1 MLMLVYVYNI
11 FMKGAIFMSNSNFIK
26 NSNNSNNSTY
36 IGTKI
41 PENSEAIDLIGN
53 QDCKSA
59 LVINLLSDFTKLN
72 GPVRNYADIPQEERL
87 RKFFHVPPSRK
98 EIRQR
103 IMAGISEME
112 KDKKLLAYLIEYVA
126 FWVEYYRI
134 FLPDLSFTCFISQ
147 FVIPSAK
154 KLIETGLP
162 VKGLEYA
169 IMNAMESFGKQC
181 RNVSDAAGRAQLE
194 QREGSV
200 GLAERIFILLAYQW
214 ACLSSSLTKDSGYSS
229 EDAVYIVLD
238 FMKEYLELDCY
249 NDMFLV
255 PLFTLFVEERI
266 MKKVTV

>member
-1 MLMLVYVYNI
+1 MDKSNYPNI
-11 FMKGAIFMSNSNFIK
+11 SKNLNISTHIGA
-26 NSNNSNNSTY
+26 
-36 IGTKI
+36 KI
-41 PENSEAIDLIGN
+41 PEDSEAIALIEN

-59 LVINLLSDFTKLN
+59 LMINLLGDFAKLN

-98 EIRQR
+98 EIRQT
-103 IMAGISEME
+103 IMAGISKME
-112 KDKKLLAYLIEYVA
+112 KDKELLAYLIEYAA

-134 FLPDLSFTCFISQ
+134 FFPDLSFTCFISQ
-147 FVIPSAK
+147 FVLPSAK

-162 VKGLEYA
+162 AKGLGYA
-169 IMNAMESFGKQC
+169 LMDAMKSFGDQC
-181 RNVSDAAGRAQLE
+181 RNASDAARRAQLE

-200 GLAERIFILLAYQW
+200 GLAERTFILLAYQW

-238 FMKEYLELDCY
+238 FMKEYLKLDY
-249 NDMFLV
+249 WNDMFLV

-266 MKKVTV
+266 MKKAAASTPAPVA